1 MVINLLKNFH
11 QTQSFFIVWNEK
23 QMIFLLGKTGSRER
37 KSLNFKRSSKTFTQ
51 DTKATSNYIY
61 RLYHSVI
68 CFHLTVLY
76 YQKQILFILRKIGSR
91 EIKLLNFKR
100 SSKSFPRIQK
110 PYQVPYIFC
119 NTLLSASI
127 QPFYASRLPPTETVG
142 LQWICRA
149 QLFIDTTHL
158 PFCLPWNYVTSPLTY
173 SRGQLRINRGIT
185 VLRCC

>member
-1 MVINLLKNFH
+1 MSLHIFNYSVKKLLNLEWSLSIIYSSWKNKTPRISSEILWMVINLSNNFL
-11 QTQSFFIVWNEK
+11 QNPLFFIVWN
-23 QMIFLLGKTGSRER
+23 
-37 KSLNFKRSSKTFTQ
+37 
-51 DTKATSNYIY
+51 
-61 RLYHSVI
+61 
-68 CFHLTVLY
+68 
-76 YQKQILFILRKIGSR
+76 QKQILFILRKIGSR

-100 SSKSFPRIQK
+100 SSKRFPRIQK

-119 NTLLSASI
+119 NTLSSASI

-158 PFCLPWNYVTSPLTY
+158 PFWLPWNYVTSPLTY